1 MAKDDKSIPTGRI
14 RRTAKVA
21 QVIGASGAGYAG
33 ARARSVGRGEE
44 ARTEQLDRAHLEA
57 AERMVDALG
66 SMKGAAMKIGQLAS
80 FIDTDFLPPEY
91 RDLYQEKL
99 SKLRDSAPPMPWKD
113 VKAVLEDELEEPVE
127 ELFEEFDQDAAAA
140 ASIGQVHRAVL
151 PDGRKVAV
159 KVQYPKVAKALEADL
174 QNAGMILRLAKAIA
188 PGLDAR
194 AAARELRERVLEEL
208 DYEYEAQNQRTFA
221 RAYRGHPFIYVPD
234 VVTRLSRRR
243 VLVTEWVDGDSFET
257 ARDLSQEERDRIGEI
272 IYRFYYGSIYHLQH
286 FNADAHP
293 GNYLLMDEGK
303 VAFLDFGM
311 TKQLDKEQIELEI
324 AALEAAF
331 EGDPERLRSALQELG
346 FLANPKR
353 IDAERLMEH
362 VKEVGGWYMEDR
374 ELTIDSDLV
383 MRVISASSDPRSE
396 FFDVMRRENLP
407 ANEMMGRRMEAGV
420 LAVLGQLHA
429 TRNWWRI
436 GREWWFC
443 GEPATELGREE
454 WAFFEGKG
462 EKRVRKFAARA
473 TT

>member
-1 MAKDDKSIPTGRI
+1 
-14 RRTAKVA
+14 
-21 QVIGASGAGYAG
+21 
-33 ARARSVGRGEE
+33 
-44 ARTEQLDRAHLEA
+44 
-57 AERMVDALG
+57 
-66 SMKGAAMKIGQLAS
+66 
-80 FIDTDFLPPEY
+80 
-91 RDLYQEKL
+91 
-99 SKLRDSAPPMPWKD
+99 
-113 VKAVLEDELEEPVE
+113 
-127 ELFEEFDQDAAAA
+127 
-140 ASIGQVHRAVL
+140 
-151 PDGRKVAV
+151 
-159 KVQYPKVAKALEADL
+159 
-174 QNAGMILRLAKAIA
+174 
-188 PGLDAR
+188 
-194 AAARELRERVLEEL
+194 
-208 DYEYEAQNQRTFA
+208 
-221 RAYRGHPFIYVPD
+221 VPD
-234 VVTRLSRRR
+234 VITRLSRRR
-243 VLVTEWVDGDSFET
+243 VLVTEWVEGESFET
-257 ARDLSQEERDRIGEI
+257 ARNLSQEERDRIGEI

-293 GNYLLMDEGK
+293 GNYLLMEGGK

-331 EGDPERLRSALQELG
+331 EGDPERLRSALQDLG

-374 ELTIDSDLV
+374 ELTIDSELV

-454 WAFFEGKG
+454 WAYFESKG
-462 EKRVRKFAARA
+462 EKRVRKFGARA

>member
-1 MAKDDKSIPTGRI
+1 MARKDDSIPAGRVQ
-14 RRTAKVA
+14 RTAKVGRA
-21 QVIGASGAGYAG
+21 IGSSGARYAG
-33 ARARSVGRGEE
+33 TRARNVVRSQDDAAAQIDKR
-44 ARTEQLDRAHLEA
+44 HLET
-57 AERMVDALG
+57 AEKMVDALG
-66 SMKGAAMKIGQLAS
+66 QLKGAAMKIGQLAS
-80 FIDTDFLPPEY
+80 FIDTEFLPPEY
-91 RDLYQEKL
+91 RELYQDKL
-99 SKLRDSAPPMPWKD
+99 ATLRDTAPPMPWKK
-113 VKAVLEDELEEPVE
+113 VRGVLEEEWEEPPE
-127 ELFEEFDQDAAAA
+127 DLFEDFEHDAAAA
-140 ASIGQVHRAVL
+140 ASIGQVHRATL

-159 KVQYPKVAKALEADL
+159 KIQYPGVAKALRADM
-174 QNAGMILRLAKAIA
+174 QNAGMIMRLAKALA
-188 PGLDAR
+188 PGLDAK
-194 AAARELRERVLEEL
+194 AAAEELKARVLEEL

-243 VLVTEWVDGDSFET
+243 VLVTEWVDGESFEA
-257 ARDLSQEERDRIGEI
+257 ARSLPQEERDRIGEI

-293 GNYLLMDEGK
+293 GNYLLMDDGK

-324 AALEAAF
+324 AALDAAF
-331 EGDPERLRSALQELG
+331 EGDPERLRSALQDLG

-353 IDAERLMEH
+353 VDAERLMEH
-362 VKEVGGWYMEDR
+362 VKAVGGWYMEDR
-374 ELTIDSDLV
+374 ELTIDSELV
-383 MRVISASSDPRSE
+383 MSVISASSDPRSE

-436 GREWWFC
+436 GREWGFC

-454 WAFFEGKG
+454 WAYFESKG
-462 EKRVRKFAARA
+462 ERRVRKFAARA